1 MCGSGYC
8 QPHGS
13 HSSKDEAVYLEEYE
27 KILEAKLATVRH
39 LKEEAS
45 KKQVEKK

>member
-1 MCGSGYC
+1 MCGAGYC

-13 HSSKDEAVYLEEYE
+13 HSSKDETVYLEEYE

-39 LKEEAS
+39 MKEAVANKQAD
-45 KKQVEKK
+45 KK